1 MTDSISKEKRS
12 YIMSMI
18 KGKNTK
24 PEIIVRKY
32 LFHCGFRF
40 RVNVKRLPGTPDI
53 VLRKYKTVI
62 FVNGCFWHGHEG
74 CPEFRPPRSRVEWWT
89 EKLRRNKERD
99 ARVREELKAMGWNT
113 MVVWECQLKPAVRQQ
128 TLLEMEY
135 FINHTYLEYFKPKRP
150 HLAYPTEE
158 EAPGMAAEDNVAYH
172 TTRPTDVAEKQGQT
186 FPDTLDNA

>member
-1 MTDSISKEKRS
+1 MTDLISKEKRS

-53 VLRKYKTVI
+53 VLRKYKTAI

-74 CPEFRPPRSRVEWWT
+74 CPEFRPPRTRVEWWT
-89 EKLRRNKERD
+89 ENGNIPHAIHHDLGVSLTIFSLHSIRYCISLLKSLR
-99 ARVREELKAMGWNT
+99 
-113 MVVWECQLKPAVRQQ
+113 
-128 TLLEMEY
+128 
-135 FINHTYLEYFKPKRP
+135 
-150 HLAYPTEE
+150 
-158 EAPGMAAEDNVAYH
+158 
-172 TTRPTDVAEKQGQT
+172 
-186 FPDTLDNA
+186 